1 MFFKVNPRKPVLP
14 KPVPAPILTVPTG
27 CCKQKHEKVT
37 QEVVCISTR
46 CRLYVSKILR
56 YVLITLSA
64 KTFDEIV
71 MAMRVERVRRLACSK
86 WRSNRAYISY
96 ISSFCTSQYNR
107 WKDDLVI
114 NYHKNRILVMQ
125 IKVFVE
131 IFDVHFIDISSI
143 FITSACLW
151 YFTTFYRPLR
161 TWTNAVTSFILFRV
175 FELKTFC

>member
-96 ISSFCTSQYNR
+96 LSSFCTSRLIQSLKRRLSDQLSQKQNLR
-107 WKDDLVI
+107 HADKG
-114 NYHKNRILVMQ
+114 
-125 IKVFVE
+125 
-131 IFDVHFIDISSI
+131 
-143 FITSACLW
+143 AC
-151 YFTTFYRPLR
+151 
-161 TWTNAVTSFILFRV
+161 
-175 FELKTFC
+175 